1 MFPSFVLFGREVYS
15 YNLCVGL
22 GAIATLLV
30 LLRIGRMRELDCY
43 VIEIAL
49 WAVVPAL
56 VGGML
61 LFGLTNM
68 GYIASVLK
76 SVGDYPDAATFFAAL
91 VRGFSGTVFYG
102 GCFGALLGVWLW
114 AQRHM
119 PSRMG
124 DVLDLYAVGLP
135 LFHGFG
141 RIGCFFG
148 GCCFGIPC
156 EVGFMFTHSP
166 LEVANGVVRFPVQL
180 LEAACEFGLFFL
192 VLKLYC
198 RNRLRG
204 RLLLVWAGSYAFIR
218 FFDEFLRGDTYRG
231 FLGPFST
238 SQWISLALLLS
249 ITVAV
254 IKNVGGGSPGNR
266 YVSYHR

>member
-15 YNLCVGL
+15 YNLCVGF

-30 LLRIGRMRELDCY
+30 LLRIGRARGLDRY
-43 VIEIAL
+43 VVEIAL

-56 VGGML
+56 VGGVL

-76 SVGDYPDAATFFAAL
+76 NVAGYSDAATFFAAL
-91 VRGFSGTVFYG
+91 APGFSGTVFYG

-114 AQRHM
+114 TQRHM

-141 RIGCFFG
+141 RIGCFLG

-156 EVGFMFTHSP
+156 EVGLMFTHSP
-166 LEVANGVVRFPVQL
+166 LEVANGVARFPVQL
-180 LEAACEFGLFFL
+180 LEAALEFCLFFL
-192 VLKLYC
+192 VLKLYGC
-198 RNRLRG
+198 NRLRG
-204 RLLLVWAGSYAFIR
+204 RLLLVWTGSYACVR
-218 FFDEFLRGDTYRG
+218 FLDEFLRGDTYRG
-231 FLGPFST
+231 FVGPLSI
-238 SQWISLALLLS
+238 SQWICLALLLP
-249 ITVAV
+249 IVAAG
-254 IKNVGGGSPGNR
+254 IKKILVR
-266 YVSYHR
+266 LDVR